1 MRNRAEERKKKKE
14 IGLPLIR
21 YNKDVF
27 LDAIGCSHCRDQK
40 DRVETFDRVSVNI
53 RDTMSTREVERL
65 FLSLSLFLSRL
76 DVTGD

>member
-1 MRNRAEERKKKKE
+1 MKRWVRNRAEERREKKE
-14 IGLPLIR
+14 IGLPLMR

-53 RDTMSTREVERL
+53 RDTMSTRELERL
-65 FLSLSLFLSRL
+65 PSSLFLFFSP
-76 DVTGD
+76 V